1 MDDRR
6 VGFFST
12 SPVEVLLAA
21 GLRPLDVNNAF
32 ISAPDR
38 LDLLDQA
45 EAEGL
50 PRTSCA
56 WTRGLYAATL
66 AMELSRILVVTD
78 GDCSPNR
85 AMAELL
91 RDQGVEV
98 VEFRYPLADRSDAAV
113 RSAMADLAAHLGTTL
128 DAAEAVRRELA
139 PLRADLDRLDR
150 LTWQEG
156 WVTAEENH
164 RWLVQ
169 SSDFRGDPVAYHD
182 DLEAFLDSVSR
193 RDAAGE
199 GPRLGLFGVP
209 PALTDLHEAVDAAG
223 ARVIFNEVASD
234 FAMIPPA
241 DSLGEQ
247 YSRYAYPYGIRARVA
262 RARLEAERRGLEGWL
277 VYDQTFCHHNLETPA
292 VDRLLGDLPR
302 LHLEGDAPG
311 LVAGRDRIRL
321 EAFIRTL
328 TQPRRSPVRAASSRS
343 PPSIRAAS
351 SSSMSPALGLDLGSR
366 FAKVAF
372 RDPEGAEEVRIIDS
386 MRFYR
391 TWARRGAAGLVL
403 DLPALLR
410 DELGIRPPAGLI
422 GVATG
427 YGRHLDG
434 LAGCLAVPEV
444 HAHAAGAAAQVGS
457 GEFLL
462 ADLGGQ
468 DTKGIRVRDSAV
480 VDFVMNDR
488 CAAGSG
494 RYVENMARLLE
505 LDLDEVMRHHADPVI
520 LSNVCATFGESE
532 VVGFVVEGV
541 PVERICAGILRS
553 VVMRLLQLLRRL
565 PDVGGLPL
573 YLSGGLAE
581 SPGLVSLLDVAW
593 EGHVTALPRPRLSG
607 ALGCLELAAFN
618 STH

>member
-1 MDDRR
+1 MEDRR
-6 VGFFST
+6 VGIFST

-21 GLRPLDVNNAF
+21 GLRPMDVNNAF
-32 ISAPDR
+32 IIAPDR
-38 LDLLDQA
+38 LDLLAQA
-45 EAEGL
+45 ESAGL

-66 AMELSRILVVTD
+66 ALGFSRILVVTD
-78 GDCSPNR
+78 GDCSANR

-91 RDQGVEV
+91 RDLGVEV
-98 VEFRYPLADRSDAAV
+98 IEFRYPLANRSVAAV
-113 RSAMADLAAHLGTTL
+113 NSAMADLAAQLGTTL

-139 PLRADLDRLDR
+139 PLRAGLERLDR
-150 LTWQEG
+150 FTWDEG
-156 WVTAEENH
+156 KVTAEENH

-169 SSDFRGDPVAYHD
+169 SSDLGGDAVAYHN
-182 DLEAFLDSVSR
+182 DLMAFIESASR
-193 RDAAGE
+193 RNAAGE

-209 PALTDLHEAVDAAG
+209 PALTDLHDAMDAAG
-223 ARVIFNEVASD
+223 ARVVFNEIASD

-241 DSLGEQ
+241 DSLGAQ

-262 RARLEAERRGLEGWL
+262 RARIEAERRGLEGWL
-277 VYDQTFCHHNLETPA
+277 VYDQSFCYHNLETPA

-302 LHLEGDAPG
+302 LHLEGDVPG
-311 LVAGRDRIRL
+311 PVAGRDRIRI
-321 EAFIRTL
+321 EAFVRTI
-328 TQPRRSPVRAASSRS
+328 TQPRQRP
-343 PPSIRAAS
+343 IRAATKPKAQVS
-351 SSSMSPALGLDLGSR
+351 SRPALGLDLGSR

-372 RDPEGAEEVRIIDS
+372 QDAAGHEEVRIIDS
-386 MRFYR
+386 MSFYR
-391 TWARRGAAGLVL
+391 TWARRGAAGLIL

-410 DELGIRPPAGLI
+410 DELGIQAPAGLL

-434 LAGCLAVPEV
+434 LAGCRAVPEV

-468 DTKGIRVRDSAV
+468 DTKGIRVRNGTV

-494 RYVENMARLLE
+494 RYVENMALLLE
-505 LDLDEVMRHHADPVI
+505 MDLDEVLRHHADPVV

-532 VVGFVVEGV
+532 VVSFVVDGV

-553 VVMRLLQLLRRL
+553 VAMRLLQLLGRI
-565 PDVGGLPL
+565 PDVSDLPL

-581 SPGLVSLLDVAW
+581 SPGLVYLLDVAW
-593 EGHVTALPRPRLSG
+593 KGHVKALPRPRLSG
-607 ALGCLELAAFN
+607 ALGCLELAAER
-618 STH
+618 STP